1 MKKLTIL
8 LLITF
13 AALSAHAQLADTKW
27 KAKVT
32 IDDTVTVVFDF
43 GKDVLRVYKFANIAG
58 IENMSYTATDSTF
71 TIKKIEGQSD
81 CDNEVV
87 GKYKYRIKGNN
98 LSIKIINDPCDDRSH
113 VIVNANWAKLVY
125 PPEVKVDAAVLK
137 QYIGNYVMDDQH
149 KITITLENG
158 KLMAESETG
167 NLPAKMQLYA
177 LSTAKFSLRLGD
189 VTFDFTKGTDG
200 KISKFV
206 VYQAGKNYDWK
217 KVK

>member
-8 LLITF
+8 LLTCF
-13 AALSAHAQLADTKW
+13 AAISANAQLANTSW

-43 GKDVLRVYKFANIAG
+43 GKDVLRVYRFANNAG
-58 IENMSYTATDSTF
+58 IENMSYTSTDSTF

-81 CDNEVV
+81 CDNDVV

-98 LSIKIINDPCDDRSH
+98 LSIKIVNDPCDDRSH
-113 VIVNANWAKLVY
+113 VIENANWAKLNF
-125 PPEVKVDAAVLK
+125 PPEVKVDASILK
-137 QYIGNYVMDDQH
+137 QYAGTYAMDAQH
-149 KITITLENG
+149 QITIIVENG
-158 KLMAESETG
+158 RLMADSQT
-167 NLPAKMQLYA
+167 NLQAKTPLYA
-177 LSTAKFSLRLGD
+177 LSTTKFSLRMGD
-189 VTFDFTKGTDG
+189 ITFEFIKGADG

-206 VYQAGKNYDWK
+206 AYQAGKNYDWK